1 MARGRLYQL
10 EGVVLGRR
18 DQGEAD
24 RVVTILTPVGRKDLL
39 AIGVRK
45 PRSRKAGHLE
55 LFSRTRVL
63 VSRVKGSWDIV
74 SQAES
79 KVTRSLL
86 QEDFQ
91 RGTCARYVAELALRF
106 FEAGEAEAGPALLQ
120 LVDQTLGVL
129 ERAEDPER
137 AVRWYEQHLL
147 TLAGFRPEWIT
158 CVGVREGRVCNVR
171 LRPRPTDKRPY
182 GLDPE
187 GGGALCPDCLAAGGA
202 EGDRHAV
209 SHRDICSPS
218 ALSWLQALQRKPYAA
233 LAALPL
239 PPATAAELRRLMER
253 YIAYH
258 LEYRPAVF
266 RLMYADA

>member
-1 MARGRLYQL
+1 
-10 EGVVLGRR
+10 
-18 DQGEAD
+18 
-24 RVVTILTPVGRKDLL
+24 
-39 AIGVRK
+39 
-45 PRSRKAGHLE
+45 

-79 KVTRSLL
+79 KVTRPLL

-106 FEAGEAEAGPALLQ
+106 FEAEADPALLK

-129 ERAEDPER
+129 EYAEDPER

-147 TLAGFRPEWIT
+147 TLAGFRPEWTT
-158 CVGVREGRVCNVR
+158 CVGVREGQVCNAR

-187 GGGALCPDCLAAGGA
+187 GGGALCPDCVAAGHT

-209 SHRDICSPS
+209 SYRYICSPS
-218 ALSWLQALQRKPYAA
+218 ALSWLQALQRKSYATLAA
-233 LAALPL
+233 LAL